1 MSWIEQA
8 EVTTAEDK
16 AERAKEQQRAQAKTD
31 FDTDCATI
39 TAAYPERVRE
49 TFHKQLEE
57 AKALD
62 ADPSANTPF
71 LDALCAETDEDKTE
85 KAQKIRENDIAY
97 CQQVGKALGKF
108 QKRLKQLD
116 ES

>member
-1 MSWIEQA
+1 MTDWYKTPEEVA
-8 EVTTAEDK
+8 ESEKEGQRRQIIADFNDK
-16 AERAKEQQRAQAKTD
+16 SEAISSQ
-31 FDTDCATI
+31 
-39 TAAYPERVRE
+39 YPERVRE

-62 ADPSANTPF
+62 DDPSANTPF
-71 LDALCAETDEDKTE
+71 LDALCAETGEDKTE
-85 KAQKIRENDIAY
+85 KAAKIRQNDIAY